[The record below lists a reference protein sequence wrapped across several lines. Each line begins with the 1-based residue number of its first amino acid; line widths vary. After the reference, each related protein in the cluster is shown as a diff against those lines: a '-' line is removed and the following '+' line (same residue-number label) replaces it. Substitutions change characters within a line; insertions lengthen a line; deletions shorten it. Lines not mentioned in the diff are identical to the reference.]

1 MDFLDSPEEAAF
13 RGELR
18 AWLATNM
25 PPGWTEGELLE
36 KVVQF
41 DERVRFLQGWQRK
54 LFEAGWAG
62 IAWPKEY
69 GGRGA
74 TVMQQVIFNEEIARQ
89 RAPEIINVIGI
100 NMVGPTIIAHGTE
113 EQKKRFLPKI
123 LSCEEIWAQGYSEPN
138 SGSDLASL
146 KTRAEV
152 RDDGFVV
159 NGQKV
164 WTTLGPYAHWIM
176 LLARTDPASERHS
189 GISCLLV
196 DLASPGVTVRPLVQI
211 TGEAEFG
218 EVFFDNVHVPRE
230 NLLGRLGG
238 GWETAMTTLLHER
251 GTLAISVQV
260 RLELTLAAVIELAR
274 RVKVR
279 GKPALEDGSIR
290 QELARCY
297 SEVQIMRWNSYRSLT
312 KIARDGIPGPE
323 GSFGKLFWTD
333 LSQRMTELAVN
344 LAGPAGLIPHGN
356 PGAVDQGRWIYGFL
370 RARANTIEAGTSE
383 IQRNIVG
390 ERVLGL
396 PKG

>member
-13 RGELR
+13 RAELR
-18 AWLATNM
+18 GWLSAHI
-25 PPGWTEGELLE
+25 PRGWAEGEMLDRMMS
-36 KVVQF
+36 F
-41 DERVRFLQGWQRK
+41 DQRVRFLQGWQRQ
-54 LFEAGWAG
+54 LFESGWAG

-74 TVMQQVIFNEEIARQ
+74 TVMQQVIYNEEVARA

-113 EQKKRFLPKI
+113 EQKKRFLPRM
-123 LSCEEIWAQGYSEPN
+123 LSCDEIWAQGYSEPN

-146 KTRAEV
+146 ATRADV
-152 RDDGFVV
+152 RDDQFVV

-164 WTTLGPYAHWIM
+164 WTTLGPYADWIM
-176 LLARTDPASERHS
+176 MLARTDPGSQKHA

-196 DLASPGVTVRPLVQI
+196 DLKSPGVTVRPLVQI
-211 TGEAEFG
+211 TGESEFG
-218 EVFFDNVHVPRE
+218 EVFFDNVQVPRA

-251 GTLAISVQV
+251 GTLAITAQV
-260 RLELTLAAVIELAR
+260 RLEMTLGAVIELAK
-274 RVKVR
+274 RVKLR
-279 GKPALEDGSIR
+279 GKPALEDSSVR
-290 QELARCY
+290 QELGRCY
-297 SEVQIMRWNSYRSLT
+297 SEVQIMRWTSYRSLT
-312 KIARDGIPGPE
+312 KIVRDGIPGPE
-323 GSFGKLFWTD
+323 GSFSKLFWTD
-333 LSQRMTELAVN
+333 LSQRMSELAVN
-344 LAGPAGLIPHGN
+344 LAGPAGLIPHGAD
-356 PGAVDQGRWIYGFL
+356 GAVDGGRWIYSFL

>member
-13 RGELR
+13 RSEL
-18 AWLATNM
+18 ASWLTANI
-25 PPGWTEGELLE
+25 PPGFAEGALLD
-36 KVVQF
+36 KMVQF
-41 DERVRFLQGWQRK
+41 DERVRFLQAWQK
-54 LFEAGWAG
+54 TLFEAGWAG

-74 TVMQQVIFNEEIARQ
+74 TLMQQVIFNEEVARA

-113 EQKKRFLPKI
+113 EQKRRFLPKI

-146 KTRAEV
+146 KTRADV

-164 WTTLGPYAHWIM
+164 WTTLGPYADWIL
-176 LLARTDPASERHS
+176 LLARTDPASQRHS

-196 DLASPGVTVRPLVQI
+196 DLKSPGVEVRPLVQL

-218 EVFFDNVHVPRE
+218 EVFFDNVFVPRE

-260 RLELTLAAVIELAR
+260 RLELTIAAVIELAR
-274 RVKVR
+274 RVHVR
-279 GKPALEDGSIR
+279 GKPALEDHSVR
-290 QELARCY
+290 QELARCIAD
-297 SEVQIMRWNSYRSLT
+297 VRIMRWNSYRSLT

-333 LSQRMTELAVN
+333 LSQRLSELAVN
-344 LAGPAGLIPHGN
+344 LAGPAGLIPHGEA
-356 PGAVDQGRWIYGFL
+356 GAVDQGRWVYSFL

>member
-13 RGELR
+13 RSEL
-18 AWLATNM
+18 ASWLAANI
-25 PPGWTEGELLE
+25 PPGFAEGALLE
-36 KVVQF
+36 KMVQF
-41 DERVRFLQGWQRK
+41 DERVRFLQAWQK
-54 LFEAGWAG
+54 TLFEAGWAG

-74 TVMQQVIFNEEIARQ
+74 TLMQQVIYNEEVARA

-113 EQKKRFLPKI
+113 EQKRRFLPKI

-146 KTRAEV
+146 KTRADV

-164 WTTLGPYAHWIM
+164 WTTLGPYADWIL
-176 LLARTDPASERHS
+176 LLARTDPASQRHS

-196 DLASPGVTVRPLVQI
+196 DLKSPGVEVRPLVQL

-218 EVFFDNVHVPRE
+218 EVFFDNVFVPRE

-260 RLELTLAAVIELAR
+260 RLELTIAAVIELAR
-274 RVKVR
+274 RVHVR
-279 GKPALEDGSIR
+279 GKPALEDHSVR
-290 QELARCY
+290 QEVARCIA
-297 SEVQIMRWNSYRSLT
+297 EVRIMRWNSYRSLT

-333 LSQRMTELAVN
+333 LSQRLSELAVN
-344 LAGPAGLIPHGN
+344 LAGPAGLIPHGE
-356 PGAVDQGRWIYGFL
+356 PGAVDQGRWVYSFL